1 MKLIITIDTEA
12 DNQWSRK
19 EAIEVKNIEYIP
31 RFQELCTRYHFKPTY
46 LITYEMAISEKFL
59 ATVGA
64 YQAEE
69 RAEIGAHLHPWTNP
83 PLIPLT
89 SNDYQYHPFP
99 HEYPQDVLQQKVTIL
114 TETIERNFGRRPRT
128 FRAGRYGFDG
138 TVAALLAD
146 SGYLADCSVTPY
158 VSWKQTMGNPAGQ
171 GGPDF
176 STVRPRPYFLDV
188 NDCTR
193 AGASNLLE
201 VPVSIFFLQGY
212 GFNTAFHC
220 FKKILKD
227 PQNLLLRMLY
237 KLNIKPVWFRPHPE
251 TPVERLIAVYRAAQ
265 AASCDYIEMIF
276 HSSELMPGGSKNTRT
291 PQAIEKVYD
300 LFAQLFDFLAHEHIQ
315 SVTLSEYAREYTNH
329 NRSSKK
335 RQGC

>member
-12 DNQWSRK
+12 DNQWSRSD
-19 EAIEVKNIEYIP
+19 AIEVKNIEYIP
-31 RFQELCTRYHFKPTY
+31 RFQKLCTRYHVKPTY
-46 LITYEMAISEKFL
+46 LITYEMATSEKFL
-59 ATVGA
+59 ATVGP

-99 HEYPQDVLQQKVTIL
+99 HEYPQNLLQEKLVAL
-114 TETIERNFGRRPRT
+114 TETIEKRFGCRPRT

-146 SGYLADCSVTPY
+146 LGYVADCSVTPY
-158 VSWKQTMGNPAGQ
+158 VSWKQTMGNPAGK

-176 STVRPRPYFLDV
+176 SNVRPRPYFLDV

-193 AGASNLLE
+193 AGTSSLLE
-201 VPVSIFFLQGY
+201 VPISIFFLQGSV
-212 GFNTAFHC
+212 FNAAFR
-220 FKKILKD
+220 FLKTILKD
-227 PQNLLLRMLY
+227 PQNLLLRTLY
-237 KLNIKPVWFRPHPE
+237 KLNIKPIWFRPHPE

-265 AASCDYIEMIF
+265 AASCEYVEMIF
-276 HSSELMPGGSKNTRT
+276 HSSELMPGGSKNTKT
-291 PQAIEKVYD
+291 PEAIEKLYGV
-300 LFAQLFDFLAHEHIQ
+300 FAQLFDFLAHEQ
-315 SVTLSEYAREYTNH
+315 VESLTLSEYASEYIRHKQRE
-329 NRSSKK
+329 KP
-335 RQGC
+335 GF